1 MSVWFAIPS
10 VRPRAEAEP
19 LLRLWADRGY
29 KIALLRQGEPIGA
42 ELEIPTGEY
51 LGWARSTNILA
62 KRILQVDPEASWIV
76 GGGDDYEPDLD
87 HCADVIAAE
96 CARHFFVD
104 SFRALDLHACT
115 MAKIA
120 AHVASLCVE
129 ALLGIKASTFGI
141 MQPTGD
147 RWGANEAWALAKYPD
162 RPAYIDRI
170 CGSPWMGR
178 EWCRRAYQGT
188 GPMFGGYKHFY
199 ADEELQEVAEGLGVL
214 WQRRD
219 LTQMHRHWGRKPGG
233 ADAEDV
239 PEFYRVN
246 VSPDWGPSQDL
257 FRERKAA
264 EFPGS
269 RPL

>member
-19 LLRLWADRGY
+19 LLNLWRERGY
-29 KIALLRQGEPIGA
+29 RIALLRQGEPLGA
-42 ELEIPTGEY
+42 DLEMPTGQY
-51 LGWARSTNILA
+51 LGWAFSTNILA
-62 KRILQVDPEASWIV
+62 QRILKDDPEASWIV
-76 GGGDDYEPDLD
+76 GGGDDYEPVMDRSAHQIARACMD
-87 HCADVIAAE
+87 HFTCAPN
-96 CARHFFVD
+96 
-104 SFRALDLHACT
+104 LPGAC
-115 MAKIA
+115 
-120 AHVASLCVE
+120 HRC
-129 ALLGIKASTFGI
+129 GTFGI

-147 RWGANEAWALAKYPD
+147 RWGANEAWAIAKYPD

-178 EWCRRAYQGT
+178 EWCRCSYQGN
-188 GPMFGGYKHFY
+188 GPMFDGYKHFF
-199 ADEELQEVAEGLGVL
+199 ADEELQEVAEAQGVL

-246 VSPDWGPSQDL
+246 VSPDWGPSQEL
-257 FRERKAA
+257 FRARKATG
-264 EFPGS
+264 FPGS
-269 RPL
+269 APL